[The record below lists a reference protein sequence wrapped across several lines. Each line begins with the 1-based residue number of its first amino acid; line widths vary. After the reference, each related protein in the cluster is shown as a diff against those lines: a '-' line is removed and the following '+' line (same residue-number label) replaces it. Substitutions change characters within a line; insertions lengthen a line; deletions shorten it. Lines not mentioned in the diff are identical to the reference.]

1 MQGRTKEARETWRT
15 RKREVGNQEEEDITE
30 RGSCTALRVTAQTR
44 LNISVNSLRDT
55 LSTQNRMKENVVV
68 KL

>member
-1 MQGRTKEARETWRT
+1 MQGRTKEARETRRT
-15 RKREVGNQEEEDITE
+15 RKREVGNQEEEDIME
-30 RGSCTALRVTAQTR
+30 RGLCTALRVTAQTR
-44 LNISVNSLRDT
+44 FNISVNSLRDT